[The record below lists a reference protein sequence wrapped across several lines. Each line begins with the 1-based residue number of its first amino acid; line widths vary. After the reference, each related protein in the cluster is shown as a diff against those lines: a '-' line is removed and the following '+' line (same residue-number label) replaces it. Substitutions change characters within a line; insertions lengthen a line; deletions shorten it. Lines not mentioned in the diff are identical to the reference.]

1 MDLHRPSTPALTTTQ
16 EIRSAEIPLSVQR
29 FSERLRHMPLGV
41 WAELAERVN
50 VHLADAPASRE
61 ASASAA
67 ARARLREIADEMPGA
82 VVRVRGRVLELIS
95 CAEGFLRPE
104 VLVRMKKVALTAAIA
119 LAARPQLASEEFDRL
134 YAPFASAIP
143 LEELAAAGSAAGEG
157 ESRVFS

>member
-1 MDLHRPSTPALTTTQ
+1 MDLHRPSTPPRTTTQ

-61 ASASAA
+61 ANASAA
-67 ARARLREIADEMPGA
+67 ARARLREIADQMPGA
-82 VVRVRGRVLELIS
+82 VVRVRGRVLELIA
-95 CAEGFLRPE
+95 CAEGFLRPD

-143 LEELAAAGSAAGEG
+143 LEDLAAAGSSGGEG
-157 ESRVFS
+157 ESQVFS